1 MNLLLGSGGISAA
14 SSAPMDASTIDCLSE
29 SEKPNS
35 MLVMS
40 GGEGYIDF
48 RVGKSIMFVFL
59 SIDTFAHSSK
69 IFKTVLH

>member
-14 SSAPMDASTIDCLSE
+14 SSAPMDASTIDSLSE

-59 SIDTFAHSSK
+59 YIDTFAHSSK
-69 IFKTVLH
+69 IFKTVFH